1 MHCSKSTR
9 KGYTRA
15 DRLSSCTTYTHYRRQ
30 LNKQRHDTQCH
41 SMVYGIKLEM
51 YSSKL
56 NSKSKNVANLE
67 DKQMSYTNYN
77 KNILLFEEKVMLKNY
92 NNHTKI

>member
-1 MHCSKSTR
+1 
-9 KGYTRA
+9 
-15 DRLSSCTTYTHYRRQ
+15 
-30 LNKQRHDTQCH
+30 
-41 SMVYGIKLEM
+41 MVYGIKLEM

-77 KNILLFEEKVMLKNY
+77 KNILLFEEKVM
-92 NNHTKI
+92 